1 MVSLMRKN
9 VRTLK
14 QFRKQDEILS
24 QDIVRIVYWKIF
36 FHQTYKLLQI
46 VSYVF
51 ISHSSMI

>member
-24 QDIVRIVYWKIF
+24 QDIARIVYWKIF